1 MYHMHITVSKTSKML
16 SNLMKSYVIGATV
29 QWKESL
35 LVYYKAD
42 FHSGSLHQGSTS
54 QGFTKHLL
62 VFVCNELCLI
72 LHNLCSG
79 GHVTEG
85 ETEGDREMKTKLK
98 EDKERLSLP
107 SAVPLRIFC

>member
-1 MYHMHITVSKTSKML
+1 
-16 SNLMKSYVIGATV
+16 MKPYVIGATV
-29 QWKESL
+29 QWKESVP
-35 LVYYKAD
+35 VYYKAD
-42 FHSGSLHQGSTS
+42 FHVGSLHQGSTS

-85 ETEGDREMKTKLK
+85 ETEGKRGMNTKLK
-98 EDKERLSLP
+98 EDKDCLSSPP
-107 SAVPLRIFC
+107 SAVPIRIFW

>member
-1 MYHMHITVSKTSKML
+1 M
-16 SNLMKSYVIGATV
+16 
-29 QWKESL
+29 QWKESV
-35 LVYYKAD
+35 LVYHKAD
-42 FHSGSLHQGSTS
+42 VHSGSLHQGSTS

-85 ETEGDREMKTKLK
+85 QTEGEGEMKTKLK
-98 EDKERLSLP
+98 EDKKCLSFP
-107 SAVPLRIFC
+107 SSVPLRIFW

>member
-1 MYHMHITVSKTSKML
+1 M
-16 SNLMKSYVIGATV
+16 

-42 FHSGSLHQGSTS
+42 FDSESLHQGSTS
-54 QGFTKHLL
+54 QRSTKHLL

-85 ETEGDREMKTKLK
+85 ETEGDREMKPELK
-98 EDKERLSLP
+98 EDKGRLSFHR
-107 SAVPLRIFC
+107 AVPL